1 MILLKMD
8 LTISMKKYI
17 FYSAA
22 IILSAAKL
30 CGSELFFDGG
40 FDGGENFYS
49 HQKVFV
55 SGRYFKTFLTGRG
68 TSLRLAKEKRPASAV
83 VDFSRPGRNIPWIK
97 VRPAKQNM
105 AYFNITFIPEK
116 NCDYELTFDYMP
128 GMINTGAHFAVN
140 TGDLKKHILERIIA
154 VNTDWNTRT
163 VTFRSTDKP
172 VEIGFFIKRFDGR
185 GELLLDNISIRKAGN
200 ILPRWISGNIKTDDA
215 VCSGFPYRLK
225 ASNGKMQISF
235 DNSTVYFNSISKSGA
250 SGELSVLTRR
260 IVPEKKYT
268 LEFDVSSLP
277 GGNLTAKIEFLDTSL
292 REVAPPFIL
301 DKKMPSTWIEMKIK
315 EEITIPPEA
324 VLLRLTINAAAKK
337 SGLTSLS
344 VPRLCPDDTDILK

>member
-1 MILLKMD
+1 MIKKLLIILLVFVM
-8 LTISMKKYI
+8 
-17 FYSAA
+17 SAA
-22 IILSAAKL
+22 LLA
-30 CGSELFFDGG
+30 SELFFDGG
-40 FDGGENFYS
+40 FEGDETFYR

-55 SGRYFKTFLTGRG
+55 SGKYFRILPAENGN
-68 TSLRLAKEKRPASAV
+68 SLRLAKEKRPSSAV
-83 VDFSRPGRNIPWIK
+83 ADLKTAGIKLPWIEIRNGK
-97 VRPAKQNM
+97 KDQ
-105 AYFNITFIPEK
+105 AYLNITFSPEK
-116 NCDYELTFDYMP
+116 NCDYEFTFDYMP
-128 GMINTGAHFAVN
+128 GMINTGAYFAVN
-140 TGDLKKHILERIIA
+140 TGDVKKFIRERIIA

-163 VTFRSTDKP
+163 IKFRSTEKP
-172 VEIGFFIKRFDGR
+172 VTISFFIERFDNR

-200 ILPRWISGNIKTDDA
+200 ILPLWISGNIRMDDEI
-215 VCSGFPYRLK
+215 CSGFPYRLK
-225 ASNGKMQISF
+225 SRKGKMQISF
-235 DNSTVYFNSISKSGA
+235 DNRTIYFNSTDKNGA
-250 SGELSVLTRR
+250 SGELSVLTHR

-268 LEFDVSSLP
+268 LEFSTSSLP

-344 VPRLCPDDTDILK
+344 VPRLCPDGTDILK